1 MGRRS
6 GFEGFL
12 RATAR
17 AMAAAER
24 ERQRGIRMQLT
35 QARQIDRHQR
45 MAQAQQNRDERAAQK
60 FAKAQYL
67 EDRQGETD
75 DLNAELQD
83 RVEEL
88 HGILAHTL
96 SIDDRIDFDVLRPA
110 RDFEAFTPPLELAPG
125 RAPRA
130 PQVPPPSGLRKL
142 IPGTAKKHAAAL
154 VTAARDHQLEV
165 SRFNQNEATKR
176 EQFTALKSEYDQR
189 KSLFDAE
196 VQRRNAEVDEFQTAY
211 RAKEPDA
218 VVAYNEMVL
227 TRSEYPTEGFPQK
240 FRIAYVPDSSELI
253 VEYDLPEVQAIPKET
268 EYRYVKTKDSIESKA
283 RKPVEIKQLYQDMVV
298 SITLRTLH
306 ELFEADQA
314 DALALVTFNGMVDT
328 HDPAS
333 GKEIRVPVVSVRAP
347 KMEFLGLRLDKV
359 EKVACLRN
367 LSAQVSNRPDELQAV
382 KPIVEF
388 DMVDKRFIEQ
398 GDALSGLQTR
408 PNLLDLTPAAF
419 EQLVSNLFSKMGLDT
434 KLTRS
439 SRDGG
444 VDAVAFDTRPVLGGK
459 VVIQAKRYRDTVGVS
474 AVRDLYGTMLN
485 EGANKGIL
493 VCTSGYGPDAYNF
506 SKDKPIELIDGGGLL
521 YLLREH
527 AGTVARIAV

>member
-1 MGRRS
+1 
-6 GFEGFL
+6 
-12 RATAR
+12 
-17 AMAAAER
+17 
-24 ERQRGIRMQLT
+24 
-35 QARQIDRHQR
+35 

-333 GKEIRVPVVSVRAP
+333 GREIRVPVVSVRAP

-408 PNLLDLTPAAF
+408 PKA
-419 EQLVSNLFSKMGLDT
+419 
-434 KLTRS
+434 
-439 SRDGG
+439 
-444 VDAVAFDTRPVLGGK
+444 
-459 VVIQAKRYRDTVGVS
+459 
-474 AVRDLYGTMLN
+474 MLI
-485 EGANKGIL
+485 K
-493 VCTSGYGPDAYNF
+493 
-506 SKDKPIELIDGGGLL
+506 
-521 YLLREH
+521 
-527 AGTVARIAV
+527 

>member
-60 FAKAQYL
+60 FAKTQYL

-176 EQFTALKSEYDQR
+176 KQFTALKSEYDQR

-268 EYRYVKTKDSIESKA
+268 EYRYVKA
-283 RKPVEIKQLYQDMVV
+283 
-298 SITLRTLH
+298 
-306 ELFEADQA
+306 
-314 DALALVTFNGMVDT
+314 
-328 HDPAS
+328 
-333 GKEIRVPVVSVRAP
+333 
-347 KMEFLGLRLDKV
+347 
-359 EKVACLRN
+359 
-367 LSAQVSNRPDELQAV
+367 
-382 KPIVEF
+382 
-388 DMVDKRFIEQ
+388 
-398 GDALSGLQTR
+398 
-408 PNLLDLTPAAF
+408 
-419 EQLVSNLFSKMGLDT
+419 
-434 KLTRS
+434 
-439 SRDGG
+439 
-444 VDAVAFDTRPVLGGK
+444 
-459 VVIQAKRYRDTVGVS
+459 
-474 AVRDLYGTMLN
+474 MLN
-485 EGANKGIL
+485 K
-493 VCTSGYGPDAYNF
+493 VHRCRF
-506 SKDKPIELIDGGGLL
+506 SNVI
-521 YLLREH
+521 R
-527 AGTVARIAV
+527 R

>member
-17 AMAAAER
+17 AVAAAER
-24 ERQRGIRMQLT
+24 ERQRAIRAQQT
-35 QARQIDRHQR
+35 QSRQIERQQR
-45 MAQAQQNRDERAAQK
+45 MALAQQTREDRAAHK
-60 FAKAQYL
+60 LAKAQYFA
-67 EDRQGETD
+67 DRQGEAD
-75 DLNAELQD
+75 DLNAELND
-83 RVEEL
+83 RLEEL
-88 HGILAHTL
+88 QGILAHTL
-96 SIDDRIDFDVLRPA
+96 SLDDRIDFDALRPLET
-110 RDFEAFTPPLELAPG
+110 FEPFQPPPELAPG
-125 RAPRA
+125 RAPRPSDVQA
-130 PQVPPPSGLRKL
+130 PSGLRKL
-142 IPGTAKKHAAAL
+142 IPGATKKHAAAL
-154 VTAARDHQLEV
+154 TQAAKEHEAAIA
-165 SRFNQNEATKR
+165 RFNHAEAGKR
-176 EQFTALKSEYDQR
+176 EQFGKLKADYEQR
-189 KSLFDAE
+189 KQLFDE
-196 VQRRNAEVDEFQTAY
+196 GVRRRNAEVDEFQAAY

-227 TRSEYPTEGFPQK
+227 ARSEYPTEGFPQK
-240 FRIAYVPDSSELI
+240 FRTAYSVDSAELV
-253 VEYDLPEVQAIPKET
+253 VEYDLPEVQAIPKEAD
-268 EYRYVKTKDSIESKA
+268 YRYVKTKDSIESKS
-283 RKPVEIKQLYQDMVV
+283 RKPTEIKQIYQDIVASV
-298 SITLRTLH
+298 ALRTLH

-314 DALALVTFNGMVDT
+314 DALALITFNGMVDT

-333 GKEIRVPVVSVRAP
+333 GREVRVPVISVRTP
-347 KMEFLGLRLDKV
+347 KIEFLGLRLEKID
-359 EKVACLRN
+359 KVACLRN
-367 LSAQVSNRPDELQAV
+367 LGAQVSSRPDELQAI
-382 KPIVEF
+382 KPIVVF

-398 GDALSGLQTR
+398 GDALSGLETR
-408 PNLLDLTPAAF
+408 PNLMDMTPSAF
-419 EQLVSNLFSKMGLDT
+419 EVLVSNLFGKMGLDT

-527 AGTVARIAV
+527 AGVTARIAA